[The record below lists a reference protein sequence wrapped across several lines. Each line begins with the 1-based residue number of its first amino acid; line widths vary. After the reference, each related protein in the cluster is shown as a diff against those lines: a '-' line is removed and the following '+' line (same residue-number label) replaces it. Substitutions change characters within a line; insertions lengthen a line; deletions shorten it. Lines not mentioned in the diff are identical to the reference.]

1 LLQLYHN
8 GSKNNNNLILK
19 RGMLMLHK
27 TDSLIVADFLLRL
40 LRADKRLKYI
50 DGLIRPF
57 VNNEEQGYSI
67 NFNKLDL
74 EHSISF
80 ALDKDDNIVVYT
92 DISLENKKFF
102 NSNSYEEAK
111 DYIIDTIIP
120 LLSQNKKV
128 SVYLKYNAL

>member
-1 LLQLYHN
+1 
-8 GSKNNNNLILK
+8 
-19 RGMLMLHK
+19 MLMLHK
-27 TDSLIVADFLLRL
+27 TDSLIVADSLLRL

-50 DGLIRPF
+50 DGLIKPF

-67 NFNKLDL
+67 NFIKLDL

-92 DISLENKKFF
+92 DISLETKKLF
-102 NSNSYEEAK
+102 NSDSYEEAK

-128 SVYLKYNAL
+128 SLYLKYNAL